1 MTDSQADGPTRDP
14 TGPLAEMTDS
24 QAGRPTRDPTE
35 ALAAMTDS
43 RAGNPTR
50 DPAGPLV
57 GSLAVL
63 RRQAVAA
70 TPHAAALLARVRRA
84 TMAATR
90 PGLRA
95 WLRPSLRRRV
105 GAALAIMS
113 VIGFVVV
120 AGSVDTIDNLFLQQ
134 SDYGCGGIES
144 VFPALPGPNSSP
156 CYYGG
161 AGHVFGVTFMVAVIA
176 LTVWS
181 WWLLAGWALGPL
193 KATAETV
200 RRLGPQNLGQ
210 RIGLKTGDDQFKEL
224 ADAIDDALDRLAAGY
239 ESQRRFAANAS
250 HELRTPLAVQRLL
263 TEVAMDDPDAGR
275 DLHRLGTQLLR
286 TNEHN
291 EQLIEGMLT
300 LAESDRGLQGKVPVR
315 LDALVGRVID
325 QHEEQAA
332 RQQLTLR
339 RALAAATVSGD
350 PVLLERLIANL
361 IANAIKYNEPGG
373 WVEIEVTQGPD
384 GLGGT
389 LAVRNTG
396 APVPAEAVPVMF
408 EPFRRLGGDRVRG
421 RGGVG
426 LGLAIVRSI
435 VTAHQADLQARP
447 RPDGGL
453 EIVID
458 VPGQ

>member
-1 MTDSQADGPTRDP
+1 MTDPKAGTATRYP
-14 TGPLAEMTDS
+14 TGPLA
-24 QAGRPTRDPTE
+24 GVRR
-35 ALAAMTDS
+35 
-43 RAGNPTR
+43 
-50 DPAGPLV
+50 
-57 GSLAVL
+57 LAVAVTPY
-63 RRQAVAA
+63 AVA
-70 TPHAAALLARVRRA
+70 LLVRVRRA
-84 TMAATR
+84 TVAVAR
-90 PGLRA
+90 PSMRA

-105 GAALAIMS
+105 GAALAITS
-113 VIGFVVV
+113 LIGFVVIGGSTV
-120 AGSVDTIDNLFLQQ
+120 AIDHLFIDQG
-134 SDYGCGGIES
+134 YFGCGGIRS
-144 VFPALPGPNSSP
+144 AIPTLLGQNAGCSYDGAARV
-156 CYYGG
+156 YG
-161 AGHVFGVTFMVAVIA
+161 VIIMVAAIA
-176 LTVWS
+176 LMVWS
-181 WWLLAGWALGPL
+181 WWLVAGWALAPL

-210 RIGLKTGDDQFKEL
+210 RIGLTSADDQFKEL

-263 TEVAMDDPDAGR
+263 TEVAMDDPDAGQ

-300 LAESDRGLQGKVPVR
+300 LAEGDRGLQGKVPVG
-315 LDALVGRVID
+315 LDALAGRVID

-332 RQQLTLR
+332 RHQLTLR
-339 RALAAATVSGD
+339 RALAAATISGD
-350 PVLLERLIANL
+350 PVLLERLIVNL
-361 IANAIKYNEPGG
+361 IDNAIKYNEPGG

-396 APVPAEAVPVMF
+396 APVPAEAVPVLF

-458 VPGQ
+458 LPGK

>member
-1 MTDSQADGPTRDP
+1 M
-14 TGPLAEMTDS
+14 
-24 QAGRPTRDPTE
+24 
-35 ALAAMTDS
+35 
-43 RAGNPTR
+43 
-50 DPAGPLV
+50 
-57 GSLAVL
+57 
-63 RRQAVAA
+63 
-70 TPHAAALLARVRRA
+70 
-84 TMAATR
+84 
-90 PGLRA
+90 RA

-113 VIGFVVV
+113 LIGFVVIG
-120 AGSVDTIDNLFLQQ
+120 GSTLAIDHLFIDQG
-134 SDYGCGGIES
+134 YFGCGFGIQS
-144 VFPALPGPNSSP
+144 AIPTLLGTNGGCSYDGAARV
-156 CYYGG
+156 YG
-161 AGHVFGVTFMVAVIA
+161 VIIMVVAI
-176 LTVWS
+176 LLMVWS

-210 RIGLKTGDDQFKEL
+210 RIGLTSADDQFKEL

-263 TEVAMDDPDAGR
+263 TEVAMDDPDAGQ
-275 DLHRLGTQLLR
+275 DLRRLGSQLLR

-315 LDALVGRVID
+315 LDALAGRVIE

-332 RQQLTLR
+332 RYPLTLR
-339 RALAAATVSGD
+339 RVLAAATISGD
-350 PVLLERLIANL
+350 PVLLERLIVNL
-361 IANAIKYNEPGG
+361 IGNAIKYNEPGG
-373 WVEIEVTQGPD
+373 WVEIEVAQGPD
-384 GLGGT
+384 GLGGR
-389 LAVRNTG
+389 LVVRNTG
-396 APVPAEAVPVMF
+396 TPVPAEAVPVLF
-408 EPFRRLGGDRVRG
+408 EPFRRLGDDRVRG

-453 EIVID
+453 EIMID
-458 VPGQ
+458 LPGK

>member
-1 MTDSQADGPTRDP
+1 
-14 TGPLAEMTDS
+14 MTDS
-24 QAGRPTRDPTE
+24 QAGTATGRYTGPVARLRHYATG
-35 ALAAMTDS
+35 AA
-43 RAGNPTR
+43 RY
-50 DPAGPLV
+50 
-57 GSLAVL
+57 
-63 RRQAVAA
+63 
-70 TPHAAALLARVRRA
+70 AAALLVMVRRA
-84 TMAATR
+84 TIAVAS
-90 PGLRA
+90 PALRA
-95 WLRPSLRRRV
+95 WLQPSLRRRV
-105 GAALAIMS
+105 GVALALMS
-113 VIGFVVV
+113 LTGFVVV
-120 AGSVDTIDNLFLQQ
+120 AGSLETIANLFIRQGV
-134 SDYGCGGIES
+134 YGCGGIQG
-144 VFPALPGPNSSP
+144 VFPALPAPAVPLACAYN
-156 CYYGG
+156 G
-161 AGHVFGVTFMVAVIA
+161 AEHVFGVTFMVVGIA
-176 LTVWS
+176 LMIWG
-181 WWLLAGWALGPL
+181 WWLLAGWVLGPL

-210 RIGLKTGDDQFKEL
+210 RIGLVSGDDPLKEL

-263 TEVAMDDPDAGR
+263 TEVAMDDPDAGQ
-275 DLHRLGTQLLR
+275 DLRRLGGQLLR

-300 LAESDRGLQGKVPVR
+300 LAESDRGLQGKIPIR
-315 LDALVGRVID
+315 LDTLAGRVID

-332 RQQLTLR
+332 KHQLTLR
-339 RALAAATVSGD
+339 RVLAVATITGD
-350 PVLLERLIANL
+350 PVLLERLIVNL
-361 IANAIKYNEPGG
+361 IENAIKYNEPGG
-373 WVEIEVTQGPD
+373 WVEIEVSRGPE

-396 APVPAEAVPVMF
+396 APVAAEAVPVLF
-408 EPFRRLGGDRVRG
+408 EPFRRLGDDRVRG

-458 VPGQ
+458 VPSK

>member
-1 MTDSQADGPTRDP
+1 
-14 TGPLAEMTDS
+14 MTDS
-24 QAGRPTRDPTE
+24 QAGRATGHVTGPVARLRHQ
-35 ALAAMTDS
+35 ALAA
-43 RAGNPTR
+43 APY
-50 DPAGPLV
+50 
-57 GSLAVL
+57 
-63 RRQAVAA
+63 
-70 TPHAAALLARVRRA
+70 AAALLVTVRRA
-84 TMAATR
+84 TIAVAS
-90 PGLRA
+90 PALRA

-105 GAALAIMS
+105 GVALAIMS
-113 VIGFVVV
+113 FTGFVVV
-120 AGSVDTIDNLFLQQ
+120 AGSLLTIDNLFIHQGFY
-134 SDYGCGGIES
+134 DCGGVQS
-144 VFPALPGPNSSP
+144 VFPALPAPAD
-156 CYYGG
+156 G
-161 AGHVFGVTFMVAVIA
+161 ACAYIGAAHVSGVVFMVVAIA
-176 LTVWS
+176 LMIWG
-181 WWLLAGWALGPL
+181 WWLLAGWVLGPL

-210 RIGLKTGDDQFKEL
+210 RIGLASGEDQFKEL

-263 TEVAMDDPDAGR
+263 TEVAMDDPDAGQ
-275 DLHRLGTQLLR
+275 DLRRLGGQLLR

-300 LAESDRGLQGKVPVR
+300 LAESDRGLQGKVPIR
-315 LDALVGRVID
+315 LDTLAGRVID

-332 RQQLTLR
+332 RHQLTLR
-339 RALAAATVSGD
+339 RVLAAATVTGD
-350 PVLLERLIANL
+350 PVLLERLIVNL
-361 IANAIKYNEPGG
+361 IENAIKYNEPGG
-373 WVEIEVTQGPD
+373 WVEIEVSRGPD
-384 GLGGT
+384 GLRGT

-396 APVPAEAVPVMF
+396 APVAAEAVPVLF
-408 EPFRRLGGDRVRG
+408 EPFRRLGEDRVRG

-458 VPGQ
+458 IPSK

>member
-1 MTDSQADGPTRDP
+1 MTDPKADMATRHP
-14 TGPLAEMTDS
+14 TGPT
-24 QAGRPTRDPTE
+24 AGLRHP
-35 ALAAMTDS
+35 S
-43 RAGNPTR
+43 RASTSYT
-50 DPAGPLV
+50 V
-57 GSLAVL
+57 
-63 RRQAVAA
+63 
-70 TPHAAALLARVRRA
+70 ALLARVCRA
-84 TMAATR
+84 TMAAGR
-90 PGLRA
+90 PALRA

-105 GAALAIMS
+105 AAALAIMS
-113 VIGFVVV
+113 LVGF
-120 AGSVDTIDNLFLQQ
+120 AAAAACLETIDNLFFHLGY
-134 SDYGCGGIES
+134 DGCASIQGLLPPLPPVNVGCS
-144 VFPALPGPNSSP
+144 YDPAGWVSGLII
-156 CYYGG
+156 
-161 AGHVFGVTFMVAVIA
+161 MVVVIA
-176 LTVWS
+176 LTVWAFWS
-181 WWLLAGWALGPL
+181 LAGWALSPL

-210 RIGLKTGDDQFKEL
+210 RIGLTSGDDQFKEL

-263 TEVAMDDPDAGR
+263 TEVAMDDPNTGQ
-275 DLHRLGTQLLR
+275 DLRRLGAQLLR

-300 LAESDRGLQGKVPVR
+300 LAESDRGLQGKVPFR
-315 LDALVGRVID
+315 LDALAGRVID

-332 RQQLTLR
+332 RHQLILR
-339 RALAAATVSGD
+339 RALAAATVAGD

-361 IANAIKYNEPGG
+361 IDNAIKYNEPGG

-389 LAVRNTG
+389 LSVRNTG
-396 APVPAEAVPVMF
+396 APVPAEAVPVLF

-426 LGLAIVRSI
+426 LGLAIARSI

-458 VPGQ
+458 LPGK